1 MLKLI
6 IYGVLFYFAYRL
18 FIKPWFEPSKDE
30 LPRRDEAG
38 RISDKGTRF
47 SKEEGEFIDYEELDK

>member
-6 IYGVLFYFAYRL
+6 IYGVLFYFAYRF
-18 FIKPWFEPSKDE
+18 FIKPWFEPKEE
-30 LPRRDEAG
+30 LPRRDEPD
-38 RISDKGTRF
+38 RISGRGTRF